1 MKYRCIESF
10 SVPEL
15 DDFEGDETG
24 KEFKIE
30 KDSVWSTEEPVENNT
45 IDVYLF
51 NDDGSWLDINRELFD
66 LMFEEEAE

>member
-10 SVPEL
+10 SVSRSN
-15 DDFEGDETG
+15 ETE
-24 KEFKIE
+24 KEFSIE

-45 IDVYLF
+45 VDVYLF
-51 NDDGSWLDINRELFD
+51 NDNGSWLEINRELFD

>member
-10 SVPEL
+10 SVSRSN
-15 DDFEGDETG
+15 ETE
-24 KEFKIE
+24 KEFNIE

-45 IDVYLF
+45 VDVYLF
-51 NDDGSWLDINRELFD
+51 NDNGSWLEINRELFD